1 MSIYGDQPDI
11 LDLLGYC
18 LYKQKKYDE
27 AIAVFGKTLEL
38 WDPQVYK
45 GYSPYWTLAR
55 VFCRL
60 KRYDDAIETL
70 KHIGKDGKI
79 LKSALTEIQ
88 RIEKLKAKTS
98 QSGLATE
105 DEDEALD
112 EFVETFSER
121 LDDVRNSRGLLRYT
135 VRRYLKRLL
144 KSESIEA
151 KHSVICT

>member
-1 MSIYGDQPDI
+1 
-11 LDLLGYC
+11 
-18 LYKQKKYDE
+18 
-27 AIAVFGKTLEL
+27 
-38 WDPQVYK
+38 
-45 GYSPYWTLAR
+45 
-55 VFCRL
+55 
-60 KRYDDAIETL
+60 IETL

>member
-1 MSIYGDQPDI
+1 M
-11 LDLLGYC
+11 
-18 LYKQKKYDE
+18 
-27 AIAVFGKTLEL
+27 
-38 WDPQVYK
+38 YK

-121 LDDVRNSRGLLRYT
+121 LDERPEFKRVAPIHSEAILETFIEERINRGETFCDMHL
-135 VRRYLKRLL
+135 
-144 KSESIEA
+144 SIYEDLCYQRA
-151 KHSVICT
+151 TYPGLWFTSTILTSA